1 MTSPEDDG
9 LEEALRR
16 ALSDAASEVEPGG
29 DGLEK
34 IRARIG
40 DRPPRPWLL
49 SVLVGLADRV
59 RHWTWRGHW
68 AWQDSLPGLSARR
81 ERRSRRSNFPGRG
94 IGWLRL
100 VTVLAGVA
108 VLAGIALGVQP
119 VRHAIS
125 QASSSLNGGGGS
137 TNGGGGTEGKGT
149 QAHGGATP
157 TVGVASSGSGPV
169 GQTGTVA
176 TNSHTATPRPAAS
189 GRCGSSALP
198 SLTGAKPS
206 QTSATP
212 AASAS
217 TASAAPSTATP
228 AARSAG
234 SATSAQPVYTS
245 TNEQTCPVTRP
256 TRTPTPT
263 PTSSSA
269 APIPTPADTSPTQA
283 SSPTWTDPTPTPTPT
298 SSGSSPTSDPR
309 PWRPP
314 DPPSR
319 SRQDRGQRRH
329 ASLRDQHSPA
339 AVTRQP
345 PGHR

>member
-49 SVLVGLADRV
+49 SVLAGLVDRV

-68 AWQDSLPGLSARR
+68 AWQDSLPGLGALR
-81 ERRSRRSNFPGRG
+81 ERRSRRSNFPGPG

-108 VLAGIALGVQP
+108 VLTGIALGVQP

-125 QASSSLNGGGGS
+125 QASSTLNGGGGS
-137 TNGGGGTEGKGT
+137 PNGGAGTEGKGT
-149 QAHGGATP
+149 QANGGATP

-169 GQTGTVA
+169 GQTGTTVA
-176 TNSHTATPRPAAS
+176 TNSRTGTPHPAAS

-198 SLTGAKPS
+198 SPAGAKPS
-206 QTSATP
+206 QASATA

-217 TASAAPSTATP
+217 TGGAATATAAP

-234 SATSAQPVYTS
+234 SATPAQPVYTS
-245 TNEQTCPVTRP
+245 TNEQTCPVPRP

-269 APIPTPADTSPTQA
+269 APVTTPSDPSPTQA
-283 SSPTWTDPTPTPTPT
+283 PSPTWTDPTPT
-298 SSGSSPTSDPR
+298 SSGPSPTSDPSS
-309 PWRPP
+309 PGPS

-319 SRQDRGQRRH
+319 SWPDRGQRRH
-329 ASLRDQHSPA
+329 ASLRDQHS
-339 AVTRQP
+339 R
-345 PGHR
+345 RR

>member
-68 AWQDSLPGLSARR
+68 AWQDSLPGLGARR
-81 ERRSRRSNFPGRG
+81 ERRSRRSNFPGWG

-100 VTVLAGVA
+100 VTVLAGVV

-137 TNGGGGTEGKGT
+137 ATGGAGTEGKGT
-149 QAHGGATP
+149 QANGGATP

-169 GQTGTVA
+169 GQTGTTVA
-176 TNSHTATPRPAAS
+176 TNSHTATPSPAAS
-189 GRCGSSALP
+189 GRCVSSALP
-198 SLTGAKPS
+198 SLAGAKPS
-206 QTSATP
+206 PTGATP
-212 AASAS
+212 KASAS
-217 TASAAPSTATP
+217 TASAAPATATP
-228 AARSAG
+228 AALRAG
-234 SATSAQPVYTS
+234 SATSGQPVYTS
-245 TNEQTCPVTRP
+245 TNEQTCPVGRP

-263 PTSSSA
+263 PTSSST
-269 APIPTPADTSPTQA
+269 APIPTPADTPPTQG
-283 SSPTWTDPTPTPTPT
+283 SSPTWTDPTPTPA
-298 SSGSSPTSDPR
+298 SSGSSPTSDPSS
-309 PWRPP
+309 PSPS

-319 SRQDRGQRRH
+319 SWQDRGQRRH
-329 ASLRDQHSPA
+329 PSLRDQHS
-339 AVTRQP
+339 R
-345 PGHR
+345 RR